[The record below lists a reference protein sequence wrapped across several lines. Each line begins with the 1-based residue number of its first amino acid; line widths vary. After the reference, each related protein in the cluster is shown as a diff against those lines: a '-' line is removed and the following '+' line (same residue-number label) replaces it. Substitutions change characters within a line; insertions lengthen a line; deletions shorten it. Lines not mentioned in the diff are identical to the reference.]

1 MKNLIRGHIYQLKKD
16 HFFFGCL
23 ALSFVFLA
31 VTIRLS
37 FSLASA
43 LNPVTGIEG
52 LFSTFL
58 SGDTILYIF
67 MLLTANTVAETYR
80 SGVMKN
86 MIGRGIGK
94 KQYYFSIVFA
104 VSAAYVLVMLI
115 GGIII
120 AVLAAGKFGM
130 GAISYPPQG
139 TAPAEN
145 KDPDRQL
152 HRGAAH
158 EQKKALNF
166 DSLKYMAEE
175 VEGSFTFT
183 VLDRR
188 DRLYIVKGDNP
199 LCLLHFPS
207 LGLYL
212 YASTEEILHRAM
224 SQMDLGTYKPCRTP
238 LDCGD
243 ILRIDRDGALT
254 RSEFDDYRLFARWR
268 SPLWDRSYRYP
279 WKEAQISVPEESYL
293 DEIKSVASAFGYAP
307 EEIDRLAEMGFSPEE
322 LEDYLYCGEL

>member
-1 MKNLIRGHIYQLKKD
+1 MCCLFGLIDYGHSLTGRQKNHM
-16 HFFFGCL
+16 
-23 ALSFVFLA
+23 LSV
-31 VTIRLS
+31 
-37 FSLASA
+37 LASA
-43 LNPVTGIEG
+43 CEARGTDATGISYNVGGTLQIYKRPVPAHRMRFRVPEQARVILG
-52 LFSTFL
+52 HTRMTTQGSAKRNYNNHPFL
-58 SGDTILYIF
+58 G
-67 MLLTANTVAETYR
+67 VA
-80 SGVMKN
+80 
-86 MIGRGIGK
+86 GK
-94 KQYYFSIVFA
+94 DVFA
-104 VSAAYVLVMLI
+104 LAHNGMLHNDI
-115 GGIII
+115 TLRKGLHLPKTKIQTDSYI
-120 AVLAAGKFGM
+120 AV
-130 GAISYPPQG
+130 
-139 TAPAEN
+139 
-145 KDPDRQL
+145 QL
-152 HRGAAH
+152 I

-166 DSLKYMAEE
+166 DSLKYMAEQ

-212 YASTEEILHRAM
+212 YASTEEILDRAM
-224 SQMDLGTYKPCRTP
+224 SQMALDTCKPCRIP

-268 SPLWDRSYRYP
+268 ASIWDMPYRRP
-279 WKEAQISVPEESYL
+279 WENRDRPAPADSYL
-293 DEIKSVASAFGYAP
+293 EDVKSVASAFGYAP

>member
-1 MKNLIRGHIYQLKKD
+1 MCCLFGLIDYGHNLTGREKNHM
-16 HFFFGCL
+16 
-23 ALSFVFLA
+23 LSV
-31 VTIRLS
+31 
-37 FSLASA
+37 LASA
-43 LNPVTGIEG
+43 CEVRGTDATGIAYNVGGALRIYKRPAPAHCLRFRVPEQSRVILG
-52 LFSTFL
+52 HTRMTTQGSAKRNYNNHPFL
-58 SGDTILYIF
+58 G
-67 MLLTANTVAETYR
+67 VA
-80 SGVMKN
+80 GKN
-86 MIGRGIGK
+86 
-94 KQYYFSIVFA
+94 VFA
-104 VSAAYVLVMLI
+104 LAHNGMLHNDI
-115 GGIII
+115 TLRKRMHLPKTKIQTDSYI
-120 AVLAAGKFGM
+120 AV
-130 GAISYPPQG
+130 
-139 TAPAEN
+139 
-145 KDPDRQL
+145 QL
-152 HRGAAH
+152 I

-188 DRLYIVKGDNP
+188 DRLYIVKGNNP
-199 LCLLHFPS
+199 ICLLHFPS

-224 SQMDLGTYKPCRTP
+224 SQMDLGTYKPCRIP

-268 SPLWDRSYRYP
+268 SPLWDMSYRYP